1 MDEILKLLQSL
12 NSRFD
17 SIETRLDSV
26 ENGLNAK
33 LADVDKR
40 LQTVDTRLNDVDARL
55 QGIELTQ
62 QQVAQAVFETR
73 DKVDGLDKRLDVHRQ
88 KFVRLEEDIKILGD
102 KH

>member
-17 SIETRLDSV
+17 SIETRLDLMK
-26 ENGLNAK
+26 NDLNEK
-33 LADVDKR
+33 IDDVNKR
-40 LQTVDTRLNDVDARL
+40 LQGVDARL

-73 DKVDGLDKRLDVHRQ
+73 DKVEGLDKRLDVHRQ

-102 KH
+102 KQ